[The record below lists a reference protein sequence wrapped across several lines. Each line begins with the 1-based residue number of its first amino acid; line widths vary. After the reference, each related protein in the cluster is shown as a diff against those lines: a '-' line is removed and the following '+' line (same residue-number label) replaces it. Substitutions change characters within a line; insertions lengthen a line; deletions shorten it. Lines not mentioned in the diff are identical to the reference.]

1 VPAWYEVRTASTYR
15 GVHAI
20 EIRMRDPSYLRAFPP
35 LRCETP
41 LWGLHCRWKIYMMR
55 VSELPRPSPERLLL
69 QAQAEENKR
78 WGARLKIFL
87 GYAAGVGKSY
97 RMLDEARRRHD
108 RGEDVVVGAIQ
119 PQQSEDLHAILQQLE
134 LIPPLPTSEG
144 QTLDLE
150 AVLRRAPQVCVIDPL
165 AATNP
170 PGSRNSHRWQ
180 DVQELLRSGISVL
193 TSVNLLHVEGYKEK
207 VQAITGKDTAET
219 IPKSFLLAADD
230 IVIVDVP
237 TDLCLSRLG
246 EKLTS
251 IGISNSQE
259 RQLSELREL
268 ALLLTAEVVDAQ
280 LESYVHAHG
289 IKSVFGTQERF
300 LVCIT
305 PDSNALA
312 MIESGRRNKERFQG
326 ELHVLYVRRRSRS
339 EHENPT
345 METYLDAARRA
356 GAATEVLESD
366 DPITAITQFAREK
379 RITQIF
385 IGHGS
390 DENWR
395 DRFFGGPVLR
405 LMRAAEGIDVRVFPR

>member
-1 VPAWYEVRTASTYR
+1 MRMPCAGISLDCFHQILPLGLFSIALREPSR
-15 GVHAI
+15 GFTLSL
-20 EIRMRDPSYLRAFPP
+20 DD
-35 LRCETP
+35 CT
-41 LWGLHCRWKIYMMR
+41 MR

-87 GYAAGVGKSY
+87 GYAPGVGKSY
-97 RMLDEARRRHD
+97 RMLDEARRRHE
-108 RGEDVVVGAIQ
+108 RGEDVVVAATQ
-119 PQQSEDLHAILQQLE
+119 LQQSEDLQAILRKLE
-134 LIPPLPTSEG
+134 LVPLLQKPAG
-144 QTLDLE
+144 QAVDVE
-150 AVLRRAPQVCVIDPL
+150 AVLHRSPQVCVIDPL
-165 AATNP
+165 AAMNP

-180 DVQELLRSGISVL
+180 DVQELLRNGISVL
-193 TSVNLLHVEGYKEK
+193 TSVNLLHVEEYKEK

-237 TDLCLSRLG
+237 TDLCLWRLG

-289 IKSVFGTQERF
+289 IEQVFGTQERF

-305 PDSNALA
+305 PDSNAQA
-312 MIESGRRNKERFQG
+312 MIESGKRNKERFQG
-326 ELHVLYVRRRSRS
+326 ELHVVYVCQRGRPEDDSS
-339 EHENPT
+339 T
-345 METYLDAARRA
+345 VETYLEAARKA
-356 GAATEVLESD
+356 GATTEVLESD
-366 DPITAITQFAREK
+366 DPIAAIAEFARQR

-390 DENWR
+390 HENWR
-395 DRFFGGPVLR
+395 DRFFGDPVLR
-405 LMRAAEGIDVRVFPR
+405 LIRAAEGIDVRVFPR